1 MDIEGLGPDWLG
13 ESATASSGSPLRASL
28 GSRRSRSFMTM
39 PPAQDGTS
47 FGLEAIGVL
56 EDTIDEM
63 RKVSAELRRDS
74 AFTQAE
80 LRRYERWRMKKKCE
94 QDGLSK
100 DVQQSRRLKGRA
112 TPLRRLKGRASAGAL
127 ASPAA
132 ESAVQRESLARR
144 ADAVAALVERF
155 VAWRG
160 RATKSGLSE
169 RSRRSAA
176 ALCGRQAA

>member
-1 MDIEGLGPDWLG
+1 
-13 ESATASSGSPLRASL
+13 
-28 GSRRSRSFMTM
+28 MTM
-39 PPAQDGTS
+39 PPAHAEDGTS
-47 FGLEAIGVL
+47 FDLEAIGVL

-63 RKVSAELRRDS
+63 RKESAELRRDS

-100 DVQQSRRLKGRA
+100 QSRRLKGRA

-155 VAWRG
+155 VAGRG